1 MFNGL
6 RFNVFQRDL
15 LYTSNV
21 APREAAEPATLRLVV
36 VTFFFWFFNVVSKSS
51 VFLTL
56 PLSSSSVPAA
66 GKSGMNCCSTA

>member
-36 VTFFFWFFNVVSKSS
+36 VTFFLVLNVVSNSS
-51 VFLTL
+51 VFLAL

-66 GKSGMNCCSTA
+66 GKSGMNYCSTA